1 MWNNSNQ
8 GRNIFNIE
16 VVFVKL
22 FFWYNFGS
30 ATIHK
35 KTLQVV
41 VSDNLENMMGV
52 RDEVINILS
61 SKGKLEEKLKIPTCF
76 FRPDINLLITQKKYF
91 REVH

>member
-1 MWNNSNQ
+1 M
-8 GRNIFNIE
+8 R
-16 VVFVKL
+16 
-22 FFWYNFGS
+22 YNFGS

-52 RDEVINILS
+52 KDEVINILS
-61 SKGKLEEKLKIPTCF
+61 SKGKYRGKNIKVPTCF

>member
-1 MWNNSNQ
+1 MWNK

-16 VVFVKL
+16 VL
-22 FFWYNFGS
+22 FAIFFRYNFGS

-52 RDEVINILS
+52 KDEVINIRS
-61 SKGKLEEKLKIPTCF
+61 SKEKL
-76 FRPDINLLITQKKYF
+76 
-91 REVH
+91 